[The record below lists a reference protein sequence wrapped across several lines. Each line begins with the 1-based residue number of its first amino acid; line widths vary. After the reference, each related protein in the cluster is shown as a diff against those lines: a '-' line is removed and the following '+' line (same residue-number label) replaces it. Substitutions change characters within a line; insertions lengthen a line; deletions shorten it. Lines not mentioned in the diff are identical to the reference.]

1 MRKGEFIMVKITEND
16 LMEKAELREKM
27 LNNVK
32 VLDQV
37 KELILLPNT
46 ELMNTSMVA
55 DYYEVGIEAIKSLYN
70 RNKEELTQSGAK
82 TLRGTELQELKT
94 QLPDATLLGR
104 ANAVTVFTKRA
115 ILNVGMLLEK
125 STKAFEVRQALL
137 NQQEVISDEQK
148 TYGIDMKQQLQLAV
162 INAKDEM
169 ELLIAMRELQNYNER
184 HVAQLNAQI
193 EELKPK
199 GDYYD
204 NLVDKNVL
212 LNFRDTAKELK
223 VKQKQFIDLLLN
235 KKFVYRDKKD
245 KLKPYNEYVPELFEL
260 KEFVKGNVGGSQTLI
275 TPKGRE
281 KFRLLIEKELI
292 KN

>member
-1 MRKGEFIMVKITEND
+1 MNKFTEND
-16 LMEKAELREKM
+16 LMEKVELREKM

-46 ELMNTSMVA
+46 EIMTTEQVA
-55 DYYEVGIEAIKSLYN
+55 NWFEVSEDVIRKNLE
-70 RNKEELTQSGAK
+70 RNKEELTSNGVK
-82 TLRGTELQELKT
+82 TLRGEELRDIKSCSGLKT
-94 QLPDATLLGR
+94 R
-104 ANAVTVFTKRA
+104 AGAVTVFSKRA
-115 ILNVGMLLEK
+115 LLNIAMLLRDSK
-125 STKAFEVRQALL
+125 IAFEVRQALL
-137 NQQEVISDEQK
+137 DQQEVISDEQK